1 MGSLFMPHS
10 IPGNPLTGLRFLR
23 RQGESGR
30 LHAALVIS
38 RVSMRPD
45 RSEAEAREQ
54 EGETRG
60 SQKGR
65 RERKA
70 SERPGAAL

>member
-1 MGSLFMPHS
+1 M
-10 IPGNPLTGLRFLR
+10 
-23 RQGESGR
+23 R
-30 LHAALVIS
+30 L
-38 RVSMRPD
+38 D

-65 RERKA
+65 GERKA
-70 SERPGAAL
+70 TERPGAAL